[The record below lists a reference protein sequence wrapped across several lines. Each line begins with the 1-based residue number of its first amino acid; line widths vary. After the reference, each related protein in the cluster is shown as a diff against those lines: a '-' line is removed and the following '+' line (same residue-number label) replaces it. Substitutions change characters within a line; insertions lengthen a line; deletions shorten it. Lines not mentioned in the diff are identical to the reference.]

1 MARVTAEDCLVRVPN
16 RYSLVH
22 IAAKRVRQM
31 REGAQYL
38 VSSPKNEDVVIALRE
53 IAAGKIHVNEDEESE
68 DSGTSGTE

>member
-31 REGAQYL
+31 REGV
-38 VSSPKNEDVVIALRE
+38 VSLRE
-53 IAAGKIHVNEDEESE
+53 IAAGKIRVVIEEELEDTDSE
-68 DSGTSGTE
+68 

>member
-38 VSSPKNEDVVIALRE
+38 VSSPKNEDIVVSLRE
-53 IAAGKIHVNEDEESE
+53 IAAGKIRVVKEEELEDTDSE
-68 DSGTSGTE
+68 